1 MDKLFLRNDLITGN
15 TLTQDGVVAY
25 IALRILIDES
35 IPLYN
40 KASSIDCV
48 SVNRL
53 AYLLVGLVDYE
64 KALMDALARG
74 IAELSGGEWISI
86 HKNLSTNKS
95 YEFVLD
101 LQKIWIDT
109 EKDKFTVVY
118 LNDIYKI
125 MTCNEKM
132 DKKIRMLKY
141 YVVLVSTFDWA
152 LDGKIGHMSQDYIA
166 EQADNSTRTC
176 QRYNDIFVDM
186 QMIYVYKSNDKV
198 RDGDKLKQ
206 IKNCYSRYED
216 KDVCERYASGYE
228 EMYGVEHKIVRT
240 KKNKQQAD
248 NNRRL
253 AQIYNRI
260 CNGYAD
266 EYDKATINEVY
277 KYITNR
283 NKLLQEKIDEKNNQS
298 YLSYS
303 DQEWVEKLESQIRD
317 TSIFEQFDFLQNTN
331 NSVSADETGDWG
343 EPDPLIDFSVEEML
357 DMPTM
362 GEVQS
367 DPTSNVTDSCILQSE
382 GIKSESFGF
391 ESALSESF
399 GNSNSDRQ
407 KSENP
412 KMDSEQGSQN
422 SSTLDRDDLE
432 LIDIDSL
439 FDDESDDKPVLSQDE
454 AWELFS

>member
-15 TLTQDGVVAY
+15 TLTQDGVLAY
-25 IALRILIDES
+25 IALRILVDES

-40 KASSIDCV
+40 RTSSIDCV

-53 AYLLVGLVDYE
+53 AYSLIGEMDYE
-64 KALMDALARG
+64 KALTDAFVRG
-74 IAELSGGEWISI
+74 IAELAGGEWISI
-86 HKNLSTNKS
+86 RKDLSTNKS
-95 YEFVLD
+95 YEYVLD
-101 LQKIWIDT
+101 LEKIWLDT
-109 EKDKFTVVY
+109 DNDKFTVVY
-118 LNDIYKI
+118 PNDVYKI

-141 YVVLVSTFDWA
+141 YVALISTFDWA
-152 LDGKIGHMSQDYIA
+152 LDAKIGHMSQEYIA

-176 QRYNDIFVDM
+176 QRYNDILVEM
-186 QMIYVYKSNDKV
+186 KMIYVYKSNDKV

-216 KDVCERYASGYE
+216 KGICEQYASTYE
-228 EMYGVEHKIVRT
+228 NMYGVEHKVVRT
-240 KKNKQQAD
+240 QKNKEKAD

-260 CNGYAD
+260 WDGHGDSYD
-266 EYDKATINEVY
+266 ESTIKKVY
-277 KYITNR
+277 NYISNK
-283 NKLLQEKIDEKNNQS
+283 NKLLLDEIESKNRQE
-298 YLSYS
+298 YMTYS

-317 TSIFEQFDFLQNTN
+317 TSIFEQFDFLQSSN
-331 NSVSADETGDWG
+331 NFNSADETGDWG
-343 EPDPLIDFSVEEML
+343 EPDPMEHDFSVEEIL
-357 DMPTM
+357 DMPDLSDMPNLSQRT

-367 DPTSNVTDSCILQSE
+367 DLTSRGSE
-382 GIKSESFGF
+382 SGKTESFGTGT
-391 ESALSESF
+391 AD
-399 GNSNSDRQ
+399 NSVIV
-407 KSENP
+407 
-412 KMDSEQGSQN
+412 N

-439 FDDESDDKPVLSQDE
+439 FDEETDDKPVLSQDE